1 MKANPSLVPPHLQFQ
16 VVLSEGVV
24 LLIPAHT
31 CREGQGSGLGPV
43 CVCRTLSH
51 RGALKQES
59 CGILRQL
66 FPLKADD

>member
-31 CREGQGSGLGPV
+31 CRKGQGSGLGPV
-43 CVCRTLSH
+43 CV
-51 RGALKQES
+51 
-59 CGILRQL
+59 
-66 FPLKADD
+66 

>member
-43 CVCRTLSH
+43 CVYVGLSH
-51 RGALKQES
+51 TEVL
-59 CGILRQL
+59 
-66 FPLKADD
+66 